1 MLPLKWVFTYKF
13 DSEGYL
19 VKHKARICVRGDLQA
34 ISQQELYAATG
45 AMKTFRILMALVAAF
60 DLECWQMDAIAAFTN
75 AEIDHTVYVACAE
88 GFEETGMVL
97 LLQRALYG
105 LRKSPKLWFEEMSA
119 TLQKQGCYPCSDEP
133 FLFVHEKQL
142 IYIFVYVD
150 DFLLIAPKEYKEHLE
165 AIKQKLQ
172 ETYEFRDLGEV
183 EHFLSVRVVRDR
195 KVKKLSLL

>member
-1 MLPLKWVFTYKF
+1 
-13 DSEGYL
+13 
-19 VKHKARICVRGDLQA
+19 
-34 ISQQELYAATG
+34 
-45 AMKTFRILMALVAAF
+45 MKTFRILMALVAAF

-105 LRKSPKLWFEEMSA
+105 LRKSPKLWFEEISA
-119 TLQKQGCYPCSDEP
+119 TLQKQGCYPCSDKP
-133 FLFVHEKQL
+133 CLFVHEKQL

-150 DFLLIAPKEYKEHLE
+150 DFLLIAPKEHKEHLE

-183 EHFLSVRVVRDR
+183 EHFLTVRVVRNR
-195 KVKKLSLL
+195 KAKKLSLL